1 MPPLPPHL
9 TPPPPVRRFLNRLL
23 GTPLPVQCTVL
34 ESFFTELE
42 ACIREDK
49 LNGTFNEGI
58 TDLQAEALTLDGPL
72 RGFRYTPT
80 DNGGGAGG
88 QGARPLE
95 LRLVTLQSDRGLSFD
110 TAVAELEQVGGHLYT
125 CVDRDCRII
134 SA

>member
-1 MPPLPPHL
+1 
-9 TPPPPVRRFLNRLL
+9 
-23 GTPLPVQCTVL
+23 VL

-88 QGARPLE
+88 ARPLE

-110 TAVAELEQVGGHLYT
+110 TAVAELEQVGGHEYT
-125 CVDRDCRII
+125 YIYIYIYLCVV
-134 SA
+134 